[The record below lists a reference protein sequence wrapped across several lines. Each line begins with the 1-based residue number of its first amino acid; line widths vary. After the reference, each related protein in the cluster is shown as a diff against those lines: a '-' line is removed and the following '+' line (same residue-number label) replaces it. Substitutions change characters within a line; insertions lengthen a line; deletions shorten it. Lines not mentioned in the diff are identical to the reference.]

1 MSNFKG
7 YYIKIGECTFTS
19 PAIKR
24 EGYKCTP
31 RIVQVTDEQRVA
43 SGKLIIKPLEHQPSK
58 LYITFPVMTTEQY
71 QYYCKAFRGKLTNEH
86 EMYLTV
92 EYYNDE
98 DDTYYVGTFCHTD
111 IEHTPVIYGR
121 QRMIQMSEIRLIEH

>member
-7 YYIKIGECTFTS
+7 YYIRIGDCTFQS

-24 EGYKCTP
+24 EGYRCTP
-31 RIVQVTDEQRVA
+31 QIVMVTDEQRLA
-43 SGKLIIKPLEHQPSK
+43 SGKLIIKPLEHKPSK
-58 LYITFPVMTTEQY
+58 LYITFPVMTKAQY
-71 QYYCKAFRGKLTNEH
+71 EYYCKAFRGKLTNEH

-98 DDTYYVGTFCHTD
+98 DDTYNVGTFYHTD
-111 IEHTPVIYGR
+111 IEHIPVIYGGM
-121 QRMIQMSEIRLIEH
+121 RMIQMSEIKLIEH

>member
-7 YYIKIGECTFTS
+7 YYIRIGDCTFQS

-31 RIVQVTDEQRVA
+31 KIVQVTDEQRLA
-43 SGKLIIKPLEHQPSK
+43 SGRLIIKPLEHQPSK
-58 LYITFPVMTTEQY
+58 LYITFPIMTKPQY
-71 QYYCKAFRGKLTNEH
+71 EYYCKAFRGKLTNEH

-98 DDTYYVGTFCHTD
+98 DDTYYTGTFYHTD
-111 IEHTPVIYGR
+111 IEHIPVIYAH
-121 QRMIQMSEIRLIEH
+121 QRMIQMSEIKLIEH